1 MKRTFFVGI
10 FFTLFFLL
18 STSVFACS
26 FTFTIVDSKGNKVE
40 NKKYKKGDVIILQ
53 IDYQNTHRRCDLP
66 IEKTQFNGNG
76 LKILSAT
83 KWTTSNNKSTKKL
96 KLKITDNKKTAS
108 LVATRT
114 CDRGKQM
121 QTYTLKK

>member
-40 NKKYKKGDVIILQ
+40 NKKYKKGDEIILQ

-66 IEKTQFNGNG
+66 IEKTQLSADGF
-76 LKILSAT
+76 KILSAT
-83 KWTTSNNKSTKKL
+83 KWTTSKNKSTKKL

-108 LVATRT
+108 LIATRI
-114 CDRGKQM
+114 CDRGKQI

>member
-1 MKRTFFVGI
+1 MNRTFFVGI

-18 STSVFACS
+18 SASIFACN

-40 NKKYKKGDVIILQ
+40 NKKYKKGDEVILQ

-66 IEKTQFNGNG
+66 IEKTQFSADGF
-76 LKILSAT
+76 KILSAT
-83 KWTTSNNKSTKKL
+83 KWTTSKNKSTKKL

-108 LVATRT
+108 LIATRI
-114 CDRGKQM
+114 CDRGKQI